1 MREGINK
8 LEVHVQDGGQ
18 LNVAIDNGMVYAA
31 QNNGNES
38 ANIKQKVKSRTQE
51 YAEIWNK
58 NMFLNNF
65 DEWDENAGVNVKLSD
80 VYIDKHLPHFKYGH
94 NEKEYDNLDILL
106 SKYII
111 KPNENKMLL
120 ILGQPGIGKSTLIT
134 WIVTKF
140 NEYIE
145 NILVYKFADDL
156 KNVNWQNPNVSERIL
171 ETLNLSYN
179 DLGRKTLILDG
190 FDEVSIGVDRKEV
203 LDNLYGK
210 LIYKKNIEKFSLI
223 ITCRENYIQK
233 FERVKCKYII
243 LQPWDKIHITS
254 FSIFFKKKQRTVYL
268 IVQKKSLLRIK
279 KYLVSL

>member
-134 WIVTKF
+134 
-140 NEYIE
+140 
-145 NILVYKFADDL
+145 
-156 KNVNWQNPNVSERIL
+156 
-171 ETLNLSYN
+171 
-179 DLGRKTLILDG
+179 
-190 FDEVSIGVDRKEV
+190 
-203 LDNLYGK
+203 
-210 LIYKKNIEKFSLI
+210 
-223 ITCRENYIQK
+223 
-233 FERVKCKYII
+233 
-243 LQPWDKIHITS
+243 
-254 FSIFFKKKQRTVYL
+254 
-268 IVQKKSLLRIK
+268 
-279 KYLVSL
+279 